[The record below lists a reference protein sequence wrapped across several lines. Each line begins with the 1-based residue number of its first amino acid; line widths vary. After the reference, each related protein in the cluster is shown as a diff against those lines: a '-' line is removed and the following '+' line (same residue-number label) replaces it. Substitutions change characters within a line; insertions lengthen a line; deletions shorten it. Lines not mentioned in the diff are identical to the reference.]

1 MLQVIHDYMTDPLTA
16 WQICGDGEFRARGD
30 APSEKKLDYT
40 GGSIVTQNGAMQIMV
55 NAMTR
60 LVPSEAVTPEDGLWI
75 QGALFCLPPAEC
87 RMSQR
92 KVVTEIGHD
101 PLAVRAEDR
110 AGFLFDLGIGGP
122 ALDICVR
129 TRDQDLCRLLRAHS
143 DNAAIDDAGADRV
156 ILSRLGRIEW
166 FGANADPAPLF
177 SQLPTP
183 AGLHAC
189 FAFVSPQRT
198 TDGEMDRATYE
209 TFQNLLHSFGD
220 PDALKLKQ
228 SVFDAV
234 RAGEGPN
241 DDAPQGDA
249 VKIALRQLRYLDG
262 PSETLRA
269 WLGD

>member
-1 MLQVIHDYMTDPLTA
+1 MTDPQTA

-40 GGSIVTQNGAMQIMV
+40 GGSIVTQSGAMQIMV

-60 LVPSEAVTPEDGLWI
+60 LVPSEALTPEDGLWI
-75 QGALFCLPPAEC
+75 QGALFCLPPADC
-87 RMSQR
+87 TMSQR
-92 KVVTEIGHD
+92 NAVTELGHD

-110 AGFLFDLGIGGP
+110 AGILFDLGTGGP
-122 ALDICVR
+122 TLDICVR
-129 TRDQDLCRLLRAHS
+129 TLDQNLCRLLRTHS
-143 DNAAIDDAGADRV
+143 DHAAGAEIMAAIDDAGADRV

-166 FGANADPAPLF
+166 FGASADPAPLF

-183 AGLHAC
+183 VGLHAC

-198 TDGEMDRATYE
+198 AEGEMDRATYE
-209 TFQNLLHSFGD
+209 TFQILRHNFGE
-220 PDALKLKQ
+220 PDEIKLKQ

-234 RAGEGPN
+234 RAGEKPK

-249 VKIALRQLRYLDG
+249 IEIALRQLRYLDG
-262 PSETLRA
+262 PSDTLSA
-269 WLGD
+269 WLRD